1 MMTTD
6 TTNHVEEP
14 KNETLQSTDS
24 YRAPRLV
31 RLGTAVNLL
40 QGGNGLYGDDPSY
53 PYRGRHG

>member
-1 MMTTD
+1 MT

-14 KNETLQSTDS
+14 KNETLKSTET

-31 RLGTAVNLL
+31 RLGTAVDLV
-40 QGGNGLYGDDPSY
+40 QGGLGLYGDDPSA